1 MFFLAVAH
9 FQLGRPILR
18 AWLRWSPA
26 LLAFYVGLA
35 GCNVSQSPTDTKST
49 TVTAGGAIAVGEPAP
64 EITGSDVNGEP
75 FKLSD
80 YRGKVVMLDFWGN
93 W

>member
-1 MFFLAVAH
+1 MRTVWQTTAVLIGGA
-9 FQLGRPILR
+9 I
-18 AWLRWSPA
+18 
-26 LLAFYVGLA
+26 LA
-35 GCNVSQSPTDTKST
+35 GCNCGPWLAKK
-49 TVTAGGAIAVGEPAP
+49 TVPCAKVVLGQLAP
-64 EITGSDVNGEP
+64 EIEGEDIEGAK